1 MISTHNY
8 DNRYEPA
15 MPVMVIAL
23 RSLHEDS
30 DVIELPAL
38 VDSGSD
44 GTLIP
49 LNVLEQVNAR
59 RVGQAIIRG
68 ITGGRR
74 VINLYE
80 VAIQVGNLALG
91 KFQVVGDDVND
102 EIVLGRDVLNQLVV
116 TLNGLAQV
124 VEVAE

>member
-8 DNRYEPA
+8 DNQFDPA

-23 RSLHEDS
+23 RSLHEES
-30 DVIELPAL
+30 NIVELPAL

-44 GTLIP
+44 GTMVP
-49 LNVLEQVNAR
+49 LRVLEQLNAR
-59 RVGQAIIRG
+59 RAGQAIIRG

-80 VAIQVGNLALG
+80 VTIQVGNLALG